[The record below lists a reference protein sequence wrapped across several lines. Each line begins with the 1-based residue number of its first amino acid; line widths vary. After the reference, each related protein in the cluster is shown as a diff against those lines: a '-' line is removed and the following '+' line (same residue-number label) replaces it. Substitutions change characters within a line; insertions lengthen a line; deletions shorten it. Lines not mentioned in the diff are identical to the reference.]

1 MTKLLKR
8 FQSQNIK
15 QVRAELAR
23 AHVIIALLAL
33 GIVMLLAQSTLA
45 PVAFDPWLAGFCVA
59 LLILV
64 TILSFS
70 VAMTLRRIKK

>member
-1 MTKLLKR
+1 MAKLLKR

-23 AHVIIALLAL
+23 AHVIIGLLGL

-45 PVAFDPWLAGFCVA
+45 PVAFDPWLAGVCVS
-59 LLILV
+59 LLLVV

-70 VAMTLRRIKK
+70 VALTLRRIKK

>member
-1 MTKLLKR
+1 MAKLLKR
-8 FQSQNIK
+8 FQNQNIK
-15 QVRAELAR
+15 QLRVELAR
-23 AHVIIALLAL
+23 AHVIIALLGL

-59 LLILV
+59 LLLVV

-70 VAMTLRRIKK
+70 VALTLRRIKK